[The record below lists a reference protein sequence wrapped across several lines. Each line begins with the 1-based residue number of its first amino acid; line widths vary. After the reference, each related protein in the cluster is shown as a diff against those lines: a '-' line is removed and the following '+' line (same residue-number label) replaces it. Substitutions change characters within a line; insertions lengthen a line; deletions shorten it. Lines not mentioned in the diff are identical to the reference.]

1 MWSNRLG
8 STIALLL
15 LGCRQVSASDVE
27 YRSFGQVTS
36 CQNDRPANTTS
47 FNVSI
52 SPSNATLAFDIKGLP
67 TIPGNATLSF
77 VVLADGDEVYK
88 TMLDPC
94 IFPIPDLC
102 PASGEAA
109 NLTASMRIPENVLD
123 TMDLSSRADVKSQLS
138 LDITGTGSR
147 QFLSCVETALRSDAS
162 NNGNGTTQTEGNGS
176 GNDTSS
182 SSDSGSTNGTADN
195 AGGDTSSA
203 TQDSAAGTLQAVSYV
218 AL

>member
-1 MWSNRLG
+1 MWCKRLV

-15 LGCRQVSASDVE
+15 LGCRQVSASDAE
-27 YRSFGQVTS
+27 YKSFGQVTS
-36 CQNDRPANTTS
+36 CQNDQPANTTS

-52 SPSNATLAFDIKGLP
+52 SPSNTTLAFDINGLP

-88 TMLDPC
+88 TTLDPC

-109 NLTASMRIPENVLD
+109 NLTANMRIPENMLD

-162 NNGNGTTQTEGNGS
+162 NSGNGTTQTEGSDS
-176 GNDTSS
+176 GNDASS
-182 SSDSGSTNGTADN
+182 SSDSGLANGTADN

-203 TQDSAAGTLQAVSYV
+203 TQGSTAGTLQAASY
-218 AL
+218 AAM